1 MSLKKIF
8 TFTLLFFLV
17 QTALFGGTTGK
28 IAGKVT
34 DENGEPVP
42 YANVILEGTE
52 IGAQTKENGTY
63 IIINIDPGTYN
74 VVCQRGGFKP
84 AKVTGVQI
92 SLDITTIQNIKIS
105 RTAVQIDDFD
115 VSEARVEMVQASKT
129 GSGRT
134 IKAEDMELAPVDN
147 LGDVIALQA
156 GVSISGGELHFRG
169 GRSNEVVYTIDGMSV
184 SDAVDG
190 GSALTVDMDAV
201 EYTDVKTG
209 GFTAEYGNA
218 QSGIINITTKSGGR
232 DYHGK
237 FELIT
242 DHAVTDVNSSN
253 SDQLK
258 FNIGGPVFTPW
269 ISSLRDKFTFFANV
283 AGSWTDGRFKD
294 YFYSD
299 PVAEIEGLVE
309 PDNFTYSNPNEARD
323 DFFGFDLGN
332 RNYNDYNAN
341 VKLKYQINAAQK
353 LTIAVRGDRS
363 KYKSFA
369 YGWKYALEH
378 YNAGETFQHQIAGT
392 YDHTFNPQMNLK
404 IKASYY
410 SKQITQGPD
419 GISRDQFFIKTMTND
434 EFITND
440 DYLHADNQSNNIIGV
455 DYLTSEVAGLVNG
468 SAPYWELPSFSVNNY
483 GVPFTRPGSISGFYA
498 DDENSVLTLR
508 TDFEY
513 QLNQIHGF
521 KTGLEVTKHHILKDR
536 WSNPWDIDV
545 TRYNAYLAEFGNPV
559 EYAYTTSD
567 TIFFSDLELE
577 LPTVSDTAFVK
588 NVYDLNDLYNAII
601 AAAGDTEGYEA
612 FPWQAAFYLQ
622 DKMEWEG
629 MIVNAGVRLD
639 GWYLGEEY
647 KILQDAGNYVW
658 EPFEEKDKYQLM
670 ISPRLGVSHPISET
684 AVMHFA
690 YNYQNQLPQMQYIFT
705 TDRPEDAITSSS
717 AVVVGKPNLEPQITI
732 TYEVGLQK
740 QLSED
745 YVMDIQ
751 AYYKNI
757 YNYVSTRIVY
767 DQVDDN
773 VSWYEY
779 YSNDY
784 GSARGIDFNLE
795 KRLSNYIMGSTSYSL
810 AWANGN
816 NSATVIQNEA
826 TNLREFPL
834 DWDMRHNYSLN
845 FTFRISRGEEFYI
858 PFTDFMLPTFLT
870 DDFSTSFGYN
880 IASGTPYTPSTI
892 DGTSFDTNSALQ
904 PYTEFANMRITKSIY
919 FNEDISIRA
928 YLSINN
934 LFNKENVNW
943 VYSITG
949 SPYDNGNLHFVDDE
963 QGGYYADTD
972 GEAVLTEQAGNI
984 YMDSIRNP
992 TATSNGRTFSMGF
1005 AFKF

>member
-28 IAGKVT
+28 LAGKVT

-42 YANVILEGTE
+42 YANVMLEGTE
-52 IGAQTKENGTY
+52 VGTQTKENGTY

-74 VVCQRGGFKP
+74 VICQRGGFRP
-84 AKVTGVQI
+84 AKITGVQI
-92 SLDITTIQNIKIS
+92 NLDLTTMTNIQIS
-105 RTAVQIDDFD
+105 RTAVQIDDFE
-115 VSEARVEMVQASKT
+115 VKEARVEMVQSSKT

-134 IKAEDMELAPVDN
+134 IKADDVAFAAVEDLD
-147 LGDVIALQA
+147 GVIALQA
-156 GVSISGGELHFRG
+156 GVSMSGGELHFRG

-237 FELIT
+237 FELIS
-242 DHAVTDVNSSN
+242 DHIVTDINSSN
-253 SDQLK
+253 NDQLK

-269 ISSLRDKFTFFANV
+269 ISSLRDKFTFFANM
-283 AGSWTDGRFKD
+283 AGSWTDGRLKD
-294 YFYSD
+294 YWISNPDEELIYLDNGENFASSDPYSD
-299 PVAEIEGLVE
+299 RENIA
-309 PDNFTYSNPNEARD
+309 
-323 DFFGFDLGN
+323 GFDIGD

-341 VKLKYQINAAQK
+341 VKLKYQLNAAQK
-353 LTIAVRGDRS
+353 LTLAVRGDHS

-378 YNAGETFQHQIAGT
+378 YNAGETFQKQIAGT
-392 YDHTFNPQMNLK
+392 YDHTFNSQTNLK

-410 SKQITQGPD
+410 NKQITQGPD
-419 GISRDQFFIKTMTND
+419 GIARDHFFVKNMTND
-434 EFITND
+434 EFINNNE
-440 DYLHADNQSNNIIGV
+440 YLHADNPSYNIIGIN
-455 DYLTSEVAGLVNG
+455 YLTMDGLVG
-468 SAPYWELPSFSVNNY
+468 EETLYDWQILY
-483 GVPFTRPGSISGFYA
+483 DGHTGGVPFTRPGSISGFYA
-498 DDENSVLTLR
+498 DDENSVFTLR

-513 QLNQIHGF
+513 QLNQTHGF
-521 KTGLEVTKHHILKDR
+521 KTGLEITKHHILKDR
-536 WSNPWDIDV
+536 WSNPWVIDE
-545 TRYNAYLAEFGNPV
+545 TRYNAYLDEFGNPV
-559 EYAYTTSD
+559 EYAYSHTASD
-567 TIFFSDLELE
+567 SIWFLDESLSEE
-577 LPTVSDTAFVK
+577 AMGDTLVFLK
-588 NVYDLNDLYNAII
+588 NVYGLDDLYNAVI

-629 MIVNAGVRLD
+629 MIVNAGLRFD
-639 GWYLGEEY
+639 AWYLGEEY

-658 EPFEEKDKYQLM
+658 EQFEEKDKYQLM

-717 AVVVGKPNLEPQITI
+717 AVVVGKPDLEPQITV

-816 NSATVIQNEA
+816 NSNTVIQNEA

-845 FTFRISRGEEFYI
+845 LTFRIARGEEFYI

-870 DDFSTSFGYN
+870 DEFSTSFGYN
-880 IASGTPYTPSTI
+880 IASGTPYTPSTV
-892 DGTSFDTNSALQ
+892 DGTSFDTNSALK

-919 FNEDISIRA
+919 FNEDISIRV

-949 SPYDNGNLHFVDDE
+949 SPYYSG
-963 QGGYYADTD
+963 ADISEPNSD
-972 GEAVLTEQAGNI
+972 YVAQEVQYVQDLSNK
-984 YMDSIRNP
+984 NP

>member
-309 PDNFTYSNPNEARD
+309 PDNFTYSNP
-323 DFFGFDLGN
+323 
-332 RNYNDYNAN
+332 
-341 VKLKYQINAAQK
+341 
-353 LTIAVRGDRS
+353 
-363 KYKSFA
+363 
-369 YGWKYALEH
+369 
-378 YNAGETFQHQIAGT
+378 
-392 YDHTFNPQMNLK
+392 
-404 IKASYY
+404 
-410 SKQITQGPD
+410 
-419 GISRDQFFIKTMTND
+419 
-434 EFITND
+434 
-440 DYLHADNQSNNIIGV
+440 
-455 DYLTSEVAGLVNG
+455 
-468 SAPYWELPSFSVNNY
+468 
-483 GVPFTRPGSISGFYA
+483 
-498 DDENSVLTLR
+498 
-508 TDFEY
+508 
-513 QLNQIHGF
+513 
-521 KTGLEVTKHHILKDR
+521 
-536 WSNPWDIDV
+536 
-545 TRYNAYLAEFGNPV
+545 
-559 EYAYTTSD
+559 
-567 TIFFSDLELE
+567 
-577 LPTVSDTAFVK
+577 
-588 NVYDLNDLYNAII
+588 
-601 AAAGDTEGYEA
+601 
-612 FPWQAAFYLQ
+612 
-622 DKMEWEG
+622 
-629 MIVNAGVRLD
+629 
-639 GWYLGEEY
+639 
-647 KILQDAGNYVW
+647 
-658 EPFEEKDKYQLM
+658 
-670 ISPRLGVSHPISET
+670 
-684 AVMHFA
+684 
-690 YNYQNQLPQMQYIFT
+690 
-705 TDRPEDAITSSS
+705 
-717 AVVVGKPNLEPQITI
+717 
-732 TYEVGLQK
+732 
-740 QLSED
+740 
-745 YVMDIQ
+745 
-751 AYYKNI
+751 
-757 YNYVSTRIVY
+757 
-767 DQVDDN
+767 
-773 VSWYEY
+773 
-779 YSNDY
+779 
-784 GSARGIDFNLE
+784 
-795 KRLSNYIMGSTSYSL
+795 
-810 AWANGN
+810 
-816 NSATVIQNEA
+816 
-826 TNLREFPL
+826 
-834 DWDMRHNYSLN
+834 
-845 FTFRISRGEEFYI
+845 
-858 PFTDFMLPTFLT
+858 
-870 DDFSTSFGYN
+870 
-880 IASGTPYTPSTI
+880 
-892 DGTSFDTNSALQ
+892 
-904 PYTEFANMRITKSIY
+904 
-919 FNEDISIRA
+919 
-928 YLSINN
+928 
-934 LFNKENVNW
+934 
-943 VYSITG
+943 
-949 SPYDNGNLHFVDDE
+949 
-963 QGGYYADTD
+963 
-972 GEAVLTEQAGNI
+972 
-984 YMDSIRNP
+984 
-992 TATSNGRTFSMGF
+992 
-1005 AFKF
+1005 